1 MKKNTKRFVTCFLSA
16 LLLLTFVLAN
26 SKPAAAQEVHVINP
40 DPEIIV
46 LVPGETTKVK
56 VPIRA
61 VGSYIS
67 SPIILADATGTPYT
81 VSQPVLRTNGI
92 DVPMNIIYE
101 FLDQYVEFDVTVAET
116 AKIGN
121 YPIKLNI
128 YGTSPGDEK
137 VTTELVVNTQILQE
151 KEPAQL
157 TVNKVTYDNTTI
169 GKNMNLSFTV
179 KNEGEI
185 TARNVYVSIDY
196 GESGMVAGYSTKK
209 IKVEDVASKKEVPI
223 NLPIRILPTASPGM
237 NTITVNLTYKSEEGE
252 NITDSQ
258 DIYISLKA
266 NDSSPNL
273 VLGKFNYTNKAKPGE
288 KLGLVLEIKNDGAN
302 TAYRPRLSVDES
314 SIGTENFIKNYY
326 TDYIELKN
334 IKSNNT
340 IKVEVPLTI
349 SKEAKGGL
357 KELKLNLVYF
367 DQQGVEYKA
376 PVTIYPFIE
385 AEGISQ
391 DGTPVI
397 VVKNVKQSPSKP
409 VAGGRLEVSFDMENK
424 SSIGLSDLK
433 IGLQDL
439 SGDTFIPVESDP
451 YKYIGELKA
460 GATKRITIPLK
471 LSENIQEG
479 LNTLTIGYSYAGGSD
494 KVDIPVLNV
503 ENDLGSASKP
513 RLIVSDYNA
522 DIEVIKAGS
531 VFNFNFEV
539 RNTHSS
545 VAAKNII
552 ISVSGKSPQDQS
564 EIFTVTQGSNSFF
577 VSKIGPGE
585 TVSNTLELKAK
596 SDAATFAYPLTVSI
610 EYEYDG
616 IEPNPTTGQIGEKE
630 EHELTLQ
637 VIENAR
643 PVVDY
648 VQVYSYDGQV
658 VMGNPAT
665 VYFDFFNMGK
675 STLNNVIATIE
686 GDFTSTSGNMYF
698 IGNVNAGESSSAE
711 FEVIPN
717 IEGMAQ
723 GIVKITYEDSNG
735 DEQVYTKEFET
746 TVMGEMTWDPGFDEG
761 SDVFNPMIPEPKKA
775 ILPTWAFIL
784 IQVAIFAIFVPV
796 TRKVII
802 SLYKS
807 RLLKKEEEMYQ

>member
-1 MKKNTKRFVTCFLSA
+1 
-16 LLLLTFVLAN
+16 
-26 SKPAAAQEVHVINP
+26 
-40 DPEIIV
+40 
-46 LVPGETTKVK
+46 
-56 VPIRA
+56 
-61 VGSYIS
+61 
-67 SPIILADATGTPYT
+67 
-81 VSQPVLRTNGI
+81 
-92 DVPMNIIYE
+92 
-101 FLDQYVEFDVTVAET
+101 
-116 AKIGN
+116 
-121 YPIKLNI
+121 
-128 YGTSPGDEK
+128 
-137 VTTELVVNTQILQE
+137 
-151 KEPAQL
+151 
-157 TVNKVTYDNTTI
+157 
-169 GKNMNLSFTV
+169 
-179 KNEGEI
+179 
-185 TARNVYVSIDY
+185 
-196 GESGMVAGYSTKK
+196 
-209 IKVEDVASKKEVPI
+209 
-223 NLPIRILPTASPGM
+223 
-237 NTITVNLTYKSEEGE
+237 
-252 NITDSQ
+252 
-258 DIYISLKA
+258 
-266 NDSSPNL
+266 
-273 VLGKFNYTNKAKPGE
+273 
-288 KLGLVLEIKNDGAN
+288 
-302 TAYRPRLSVDES
+302 
-314 SIGTENFIKNYY
+314 
-326 TDYIELKN
+326 
-334 IKSNNT
+334 
-340 IKVEVPLTI
+340 
-349 SKEAKGGL
+349 
-357 KELKLNLVYF
+357 
-367 DQQGVEYKA
+367 
-376 PVTIYPFIE
+376 
-385 AEGISQ
+385 
-391 DGTPVI
+391 
-397 VVKNVKQSPSKP
+397 
-409 VAGGRLEVSFDMENK
+409 
-424 SSIGLSDLK
+424 
-433 IGLQDL
+433 
-439 SGDTFIPVESDP
+439 
-451 YKYIGELKA
+451 
-460 GATKRITIPLK
+460 
-471 LSENIQEG
+471 
-479 LNTLTIGYSYAGGSD
+479 
-494 KVDIPVLNV
+494 
-503 ENDLGSASKP
+503 
-513 RLIVSDYNA
+513 
-522 DIEVIKAGS
+522 
-531 VFNFNFEV
+531 
-539 RNTHSS
+539 

-564 EIFTVTQGSNSFF
+564 EIFTVTQGSTSFF
-577 VSKIGPGE
+577 VSQIGPGE